1 MPTFGRNASV
11 DPAEGSAR
19 MQRSRLVPPLPGT
32 RREVPTSGP
41 CPACGRPDALH
52 TTRVESGRRVSCR
65 HAERGDGSCSWPGV
79 ERPFRRPTSDAM
91 PAPFVERLARI
102 AERVVEECVERGAA
116 TARIDPQYA
125 ESMRAAIRRVARD
138 RDLQVR
144 TNHVGD
150 GRIEVRTI

>member
-1 MPTFGRNASV
+1 
-11 DPAEGSAR
+11 
-19 MQRSRLVPPLPGT
+19 MQRPRLVTPLPD
-32 RREVPTSGP
+32 RAREVPTSGP

-52 TTRVESGRRVSCR
+52 ATRIETGRWISCR
-65 HAERGDGSCSWPGV
+65 HSERGDGSCDWPGA
-79 ERPFRRPTSDAM
+79 ERPFRRPRADAL

-102 AERVVEECVERGAA
+102 AERVVEECGERGAS
-116 TARIDPQYA
+116 TARIDPQYV
-125 ESMRAAIRRVARD
+125 ESMRAAIRRSARD

>member
-1 MPTFGRNASV
+1 
-11 DPAEGSAR
+11 
-19 MQRSRLVPPLPGT
+19 
-32 RREVPTSGP
+32 
-41 CPACGRPDALH
+41 
-52 TTRVESGRRVSCR
+52 
-65 HAERGDGSCSWPGV
+65 
-79 ERPFRRPTSDAM
+79 M